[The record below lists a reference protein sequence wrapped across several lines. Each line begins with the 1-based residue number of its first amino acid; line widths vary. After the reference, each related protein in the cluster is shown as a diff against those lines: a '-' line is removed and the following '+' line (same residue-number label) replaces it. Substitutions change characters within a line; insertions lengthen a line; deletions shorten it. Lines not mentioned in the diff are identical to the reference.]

1 MSDRPE
7 QADNGREN
15 GPLTPKQEA
24 AALALAAGGTHAA
37 AARKAGCG
45 DRTIRTWQADPG
57 GAFAR
62 RVAQLRSEMSARAC
76 GRLADGMAAGADT
89 LRALLKARSEQVRL
103 GAARA
108 LLELGV
114 KLRESVELEERVRA
128 LEEER

>member
-15 GPLTPKQEA
+15 GPLTPKREA
-24 AALALAAGGTHAA
+24 AALALAAGATHAA

-45 DRTIRTWQADPG
+45 ERTIRTWQAERPE
-57 GAFAR
+57 FAR
-62 RVAQLRSEMSARAC
+62 RVAQLRSEMSGRAC
-76 GRLADGMAAGADT
+76 GRLAAGMAAGADT

-114 KLRESVELEERVRA
+114 KVRESVELEARIRA
-128 LEEER
+128 LEER

>member
-1 MSDRPE
+1 MSGRPE

-24 AALALAAGGTHAA
+24 AALALAAGATRAEAA
-37 AARKAGCG
+37 GAARCG
-45 DRTIRTWQADPG
+45 ERTIRTWQAERPE
-57 GAFAR
+57 FAR
-62 RVAQLRSEMSARAC
+62 RVAELRAEMSARAC
-76 GRLADGMAAGADT
+76 GRLADGMAAAADA
-89 LRALLKARSEQVRL
+89 LRALLKARSETVRL